1 MEKARA
7 VWAPSEAGRV
17 GVNGLPGPGLPPSSL
32 RRSLHRRPAP
42 LGPGQAIHATPSPTA
57 QGPGEGD
64 KPSTLT
70 SPRKGL
76 SLACSGHVLSPG
88 PIPGPWNNGTLIGQA
103 GATSLTVPPETWG
116 EEEGGSPNEQ

>member
-1 MEKARA
+1 MEKART

-17 GVNGLPGPGLPPSSL
+17 GVNGLPGPASL
-32 RRSLHRRPAP
+32 RPLSAGPCIARRHPW
-42 LGPGQAIHATPSPTA
+42 GQAIHATPSPTA